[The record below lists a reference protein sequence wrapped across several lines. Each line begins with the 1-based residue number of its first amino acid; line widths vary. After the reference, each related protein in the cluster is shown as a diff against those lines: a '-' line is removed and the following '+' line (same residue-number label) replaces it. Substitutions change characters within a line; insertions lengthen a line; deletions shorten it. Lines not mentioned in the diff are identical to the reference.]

1 MSNGAQQQLSLL
13 VLNSAQLEGDS
24 QVQHHF
30 GPEGGTLGASD
41 GDSWQ
46 LRESLGAVL
55 PGHARI
61 ALVDG
66 HFCLHDQ
73 SGQTFINGA
82 GSPIGGDRHVRLHEG
97 DELTIGPFRIRVSLG
112 PLQQPQALDELID
125 NRPQGG
131 MDDWLS
137 GPVHDAG
144 AAHPAPVTSRHDDP
158 LGALRQDN
166 HSVSVLVSGMAT
178 TPAALQQTEEL
189 SSGKETMNQTFIEL
203 PGVRST
209 ALSHDEGMIAA
220 LETVMTGLGS
230 NLTVTDPALAA
241 EMLSDMGRTLRAL
254 VEGLLALQAE
264 QGALADK
271 LLRPIED
278 NPLRL
283 GMNYHDTV
291 SLLFAEGQSPVH
303 LSAPAA
309 VAEILSNIRLQHAAN
324 QKATSVALQSVLQA
338 FSPEG
343 LLARFAHYRRSGPG
357 ENPGWEWE
365 MYQHY
370 FSELTSS
377 RQQGVEKLFRQVYAQ
392 AYDRAVRDGLESL

>member
-1 MSNGAQQQLSLL
+1 MNNSAQQLSLL
-13 VLNSAQLEGDS
+13 VLNSALLEGNS
-24 QVQHHF
+24 QLQHQF

-41 GDSWQ
+41 RDSWQ

-61 ALVDG
+61 VLVDG
-66 HFCLHDQ
+66 HFCLHDE

-82 GSPIGGDRHVRLHEG
+82 GSPVGGDRHVRLSEG
-97 DELTIGPFRIRVSLG
+97 DELTVGPFQIRVSLG
-112 PLQQPQALDELID
+112 NRQQGPALDELID
-125 NRPQGG
+125 NRPQGN

-144 AAHPAPVTSRHDDP
+144 VSHPVTTTPRHDDP

-166 HSVSVLVSGMAT
+166 HSVSALVSGMAI
-178 TPAALQQTEEL
+178 TPASPQQTEEI
-189 SSGKETMNQTFIEL
+189 SAGKETMNQTFIEL
-203 PGVRST
+203 PGVGRTGLTS
-209 ALSHDEGMIAA
+209 DEGMVAA
-220 LETVMTGLGS
+220 LETVMAGLGS
-230 NLTVTDPALAA
+230 NLTVTDPVLAA
-241 EMLSDMGRTLRAL
+241 DMLSDLGRTLRAL

-283 GMNYHDTV
+283 GLNYHDTV

-309 VAEILSNIRLQHAAN
+309 VAEILSNIRLQHAASQN
-324 QKATSVALQSVLQA
+324 ATRVALQSVLQA

-343 LLARFAHYRRSGPG
+343 LLARFAQYRRNGQG
-357 ENPGWEWE
+357 ENAGWEWE

-392 AYDRAVRDGLESL
+392 AYDRAVRDGLESS

>member
-1 MSNGAQQQLSLL
+1 MSNSAQQLSLL

-41 GDSWQ
+41 SDDWQ

-55 PGHARI
+55 PGHVRI

-66 HFCLHDQ
+66 HFCLYDQ
-73 SGQTFINGA
+73 CGQTFINGA
-82 GSPIGGDRHVRLHEG
+82 GSPIGGDRHVRLSEG
-97 DELTIGPFRIRVSLG
+97 DELTVGPFQIRVSLG
-112 PLQQPQALDELID
+112 ALQQAPALDELID
-125 NRPQGG
+125 NRPQGV
-131 MDDWLS
+131 MDDWLA
-137 GPVHDAG
+137 GPVHDTGVAPPD
-144 AAHPAPVTSRHDDP
+144 PAPSRHDDP

-166 HSVSVLVSGMAT
+166 HSVSALVSGMAT
-178 TPAALQQTEEL
+178 TPVALRQMEEL
-189 SSGKETMNQTFIEL
+189 SSGTETMNQTFIEL
-203 PGVRST
+203 PGVRNT
-209 ALSHDEGMIAA
+209 GLSPDEGMIAA
-220 LETVMTGLGS
+220 LDTVMTGLGS

-283 GMNYHDTV
+283 GLNYHDTV

-303 LSAPAA
+303 LAAPAA
-309 VAEILSNIRLQHAAN
+309 VAEILSNIRLQHAAS

-343 LLARFAHYRRSGPG
+343 LLARFAHYRRSGQG

-392 AYDRAVRDGLESL
+392 AYDRAVRDGLGSP

>member
-1 MSNGAQQQLSLL
+1 MSNSTQQLSLL

-30 GPEGGTLGASD
+30 GPEGGTLGSSD
-41 GDSWQ
+41 QDDWQ
-46 LRESLGAVL
+46 LRESIGSVL

-61 ALVDG
+61 EVIDG

-73 SGQTFINGA
+73 SGHTFINGA
-82 GSPIGGDRHVRLHEG
+82 GSPIGGDRHVRLSAG
-97 DELTIGPFRIRVSLG
+97 DELTVGPFQIRVSLG
-112 PLQQPQALDELID
+112 QRQHDPALDELMD
-125 NRPQGG
+125 NRPQRD
-131 MDDWLS
+131 MDVWLEETS
-137 GPVHDAG
+137 HDARTT
-144 AAHPAPVTSRHDDP
+144 HTVTKAPRQDDP
-158 LGALRQDN
+158 LGALQQEN
-166 HSVSVLVSGMAT
+166 HSVSSRVTGNLPQ
-178 TPAALQQTEEL
+178 PAFSEQTGEP
-189 SSGKETMNQTFIEL
+189 SRGRETVNQAFIEL
-203 PGVRST
+203 PDVGRT
-209 ALSHDEGMIAA
+209 GMTHDEGMVAA

-230 NLTVTDPALAA
+230 NLTVTDPAHAA
-241 EMLSDMGRTLRAL
+241 EVLSDTGRTLRAL

-283 GMNYHDTV
+283 GLDYHDTL

-309 VAEILSNIRLQHAAN
+309 VTELLSNIRLQHAAS
-324 QKATSVALQSVLQA
+324 QKATSVALHSVLEA

-343 LLARFAHYRRSGPG
+343 LLARFAHYRRGGQG
-357 ENPGWEWE
+357 ESAGWEWE

-370 FSELTSS
+370 FRELTSS
-377 RQQGVEKLFRQVYAQ
+377 RQQGFEKLFRQVYAQ
-392 AYDRAVRDGLESL
+392 AYDRAVREGLESL